1 MNSSETTI
9 EMFLKCVT
17 DLVAPFGEA
26 EHVLDSLLNTVSK
39 GSGVSNLLRDEVCRL
54 CGTSS
59 SADEG
64 MTTKLS
70 SLAVS
75 KTVSKMSRFY
85 TDTIILCLVSF
96 EDSSRHVNTEASMAS
111 KSLLD
116 VSVEDVDEEV
126 ENTNKT
132 MMVAAA
138 VCEYIRESKT
148 IERVRTI
155 RRVVR
160 RCARAVYHQGDDEE
174 ESEQVLKKMFDL
186 AMKLLNL
193 GETACKEIDDWSQ
206 VLSCLK
212 SESDLLLSSLIEIS
226 KHLSEKMLKNEDNE
240 EENDDEMEHTEALSH
255 LRDTFLEDT
264 QDSKSET
271 SPWQRYVGSVCGTV
285 NITHSCHTPRIF
297 FRISFISECYAGTQ
311 VRAKFLAISR
321 LEPDLKE
328 TQQKLSETEAQ
339 LTRAR
344 RVEQRSSMEI
354 QTLSSRLNQEI
365 ENAERN
371 EAKYRDLDIL
381 KTKIE
386 AKSSQLEVV
395 VNELNARIDEL
406 GK

>member
-26 EHVLDSLLNTVSK
+26 EHVLDSLLSTVSK
-39 GSGVSNLLRDEVCRL
+39 GSGVSNLLRDEVRRL

-59 SADEG
+59 ADED

-75 KTVSKMSRFY
+75 KTISKMSRFY

-132 MMVAAA
+132 MMYAAA

-160 RCARAVYHQGDDEE
+160 GVRARSA
-174 ESEQVLKKMFDL
+174 
-186 AMKLLNL
+186 
-193 GETACKEIDDWSQ
+193 
-206 VLSCLK
+206 
-212 SESDLLLSSLIEIS
+212 
-226 KHLSEKMLKNEDNE
+226 
-240 EENDDEMEHTEALSH
+240 
-255 LRDTFLEDT
+255 
-264 QDSKSET
+264 
-271 SPWQRYVGSVCGTV
+271 
-285 NITHSCHTPRIF
+285 
-297 FRISFISECYAGTQ
+297 RISN
-311 VRAKFLAISR
+311 
-321 LEPDLKE
+321 
-328 TQQKLSETEAQ
+328 LS
-339 LTRAR
+339 LSLVITR
-344 RVEQRSSMEI
+344 
-354 QTLSSRLNQEI
+354 
-365 ENAERN
+365 
-371 EAKYRDLDIL
+371 
-381 KTKIE
+381 
-386 AKSSQLEVV
+386 
-395 VNELNARIDEL
+395 
-406 GK
+406 